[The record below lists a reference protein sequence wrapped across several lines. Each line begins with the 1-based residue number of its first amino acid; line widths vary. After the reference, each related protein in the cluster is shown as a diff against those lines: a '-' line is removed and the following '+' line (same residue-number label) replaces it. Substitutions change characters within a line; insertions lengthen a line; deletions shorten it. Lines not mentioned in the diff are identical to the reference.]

1 MEKYLKIF
9 QITFAQYFVY
19 RLSFI
24 LWRARNFFNLIFL
37 YFLWTSVFHNQKIV
51 FNYTIDKLITYI
63 ILINI
68 MTAIVLGTRTTD
80 VTEDILSGNI
90 ANDLLKP
97 MSFFKVIISRES
109 ADKIINFLF
118 SLVEVL
124 VLLTVFHP
132 KVFLQPDF
140 AAYPLFIL
148 TLIIGIAISF
158 FISLSL
164 SFISFW
170 SAETWAPRF
179 IYMTLV
185 SLVAGTFFP
194 LDVLPKP
201 VYNFLLLTPF
211 PYLVYFP
218 SKIFISGVSSSLIW
232 PIIISLIWCILLY
245 RIMLIVWKN
254 GIRNYSAYGR

>member
-1 MEKYLKIF
+1 MEKYLKVF

-24 LWRARNFFNLIFL
+24 LWRVRNFFNLIFL
-37 YFLWTSVFHNQKIV
+37 YFLWTSVFHGKTVV

-80 VTEDILSGNI
+80 VAEDIMRGNI

-97 MSFFKVIISRES
+97 LSFFKVAISRES

-124 VLLTVFHP
+124 ILLVAFHP
-132 KVFLQPDF
+132 QVFLQTNVV
-140 AAYPLFIL
+140 AYPLFIL
-148 TLIIGIAISF
+148 TTIIGIAISF

-164 SFISFW
+164 SFIAFW
-170 SAETWAPRF
+170 SNEIWAPRF

-185 SLVAGTFFP
+185 SLIAGTFFP

-201 VYNFLLLTPF
+201 IYNLLLLTPF

-218 SKIFISGVSSSLIW
+218 SKIFISGFSLSFVW
-232 PIIISLIWCILLY
+232 PIFISLIWCILLY
-245 RIMLIVWKN
+245 RIMLIVWDN
-254 GIRNYSAYGR
+254 GIKNYAAYGK